1 MHDNTSR
8 GRAQPDAG
16 EIYKTDARGFS
27 VLDSPRLNKGTAFTM
42 NERRS
47 LGLTG
52 LIPAHVS
59 NLDTQV
65 RRSYAEYERL
75 PDALSKNIYLS
86 GLHGNNEVLFFRLF
100 SEHLRD
106 MIPIV
111 NDLTV
116 GMAMEHYSHE
126 CRFRRGLYLSI
137 DHPQAIEE
145 SFRNLQAGPG
155 DIDILLAT
163 DAEHILG
170 VGDWGL
176 GGIAVAIGKLAIC
189 SAAGGVDPNRV
200 IPVMLDVGT
209 DRHSLLDDPLYIGNH
224 HPRVRR
230 EQYDAF
236 IDTYVK
242 VASQWFPEALLLWE
256 DFHPVNGR
264 RILDRYKDRICT
276 FNDDMQG
283 TGAITLAGLISAL
296 RVCGT
301 PMRSQRVV
309 IFGAGTAGI
318 GIADSIRDAMM
329 RDGLS
334 EADAV
339 ARIWCVDSSGLI
351 TTDMERDLS
360 DHQLPYARPSRESGG
375 WKRELGT
382 PAISLAE
389 VVHRVRPT
397 ILIGASGVAEAFTES
412 IIREMASATERPIV
426 FTLSK
431 PHTRSEVNPAN
442 FLAWTEGRGL
452 TATGSPCNPVTHK
465 GVTCVVAHLDNALV
479 YPGLALGVIVS
490 RAKRISGTMIAAAA
504 SAVSS
509 LVTVRH
515 PGASLLPHADDLRR
529 VSATV
534 AAAVAEAARNEGL
547 ARVKLGDI
555 VQQVNDA
562 MWSPV
567 YRSIRPC

>member
-1 MHDNTSR
+1 MIDNRARS
-8 GRAQPDAG
+8 GAQPNVG
-16 EIYKTDARGFS
+16 GPYETDARGFS
-27 VLDSPRLNKGTAFTM
+27 VLDSPRLNKGTAFTN
-42 NERRS
+42 NERQS

-52 LIPAHVS
+52 LIPPHIS
-59 NLDTQV
+59 TLDTQV

-100 SEHLRD
+100 TEHLSD

-116 GMAMEHYSHE
+116 GIAMERYSHE

-137 DHPQAIEE
+137 DHPEAIEE
-145 SFRNLQAGPG
+145 SFQNLRATAA

-163 DAEHILG
+163 DAQQILG
-170 VGDWGL
+170 VGDWGVN
-176 GGIAVAIGKLAIC
+176 GIAVAIGKLAIC

-209 DRHSLLDDPLYIGNH
+209 DRQSLLDDPLYIGNR

-230 EQYDAF
+230 AQYDAF

-242 VASQWFPEALLLWE
+242 AATKWFPDALLQWE

-283 TGAITLAGLISAL
+283 TGAITLAGIISAL
-296 RVCGT
+296 RICGT
-301 PMRSQRVV
+301 PMRSQRIVV
-309 IFGAGTAGI
+309 FGAGTAGI
-318 GIADSIRDAMM
+318 GIADSLRDALM

-334 EADAV
+334 EAAAT
-339 ARIWCVDSSGLI
+339 ARIWCVDKNGLL
-351 TTDMERDLS
+351 TTHMERDLS
-360 DHQLPYARPSRESGG
+360 EHQLPYARPNEESSS
-375 WKRELGT
+375 WKGNSGNST
-382 PAISLAE
+382 ITLAE
-389 VVHRVRPT
+389 VVHRIRPT
-397 ILIGASGVAEAFTES
+397 ILIGASGVAGAFTES
-412 IIREMASATERPIV
+412 IIREIASATERPIV

-431 PHTRSEVNPAN
+431 PHTNSEVLPAN
-442 FLAWTEGRGL
+442 FLTWTEGRGL
-452 TATGSPCNPVTHK
+452 IATGSPSNPVTHK
-465 GVTCVVAHLDNALV
+465 GVTRVVAHLDNALI
-479 YPGLALGVIVS
+479 YPGLALGVTVS
-490 RAKRISGTMIAAAA
+490 RAKRISGRMIAAAA

-509 LVTVRH
+509 MVTVQH

-547 ARVKLGDI
+547 ARIKLGDI

-562 MWSPV
+562 MWWPV
-567 YRSIRPC
+567 YRTIRPC

>member
-1 MHDNTSR
+1 MHNMT
-8 GRAQPDAG
+8 GTTAQPEDT
-16 EIYKTDARGFS
+16 ERYQTQARGFA
-27 VLDSPRLNKGTAFTM
+27 VLDSPRMNQGTAFPQQ
-42 NERRS
+42 ERQS

-52 LIPAHVS
+52 LIPPNVS
-59 NLDTQV
+59 SLDAQV
-65 RRSYAEYERL
+65 RRVYSEYERL
-75 PDALSKNIYLS
+75 PDVLSKNIYLTN
-86 GLHGNNEVLFFRLF
+86 LHSNNEILFFRLF

-106 MIPIV
+106 MIPVV

-116 GMAMEHYSHE
+116 GLAMEHYSHD
-126 CRFRRGLYLSI
+126 CRFRRALYLSI
-137 DHPQAIEE
+137 DHPELIEE
-145 SFRNLQAGPG
+145 SFRNLHAISG
-155 DIDILLAT
+155 DIDLLLAT

-170 VGDWGL
+170 VGDCGI

-189 SAAGGVDPNRV
+189 SAAGGVKPSRV

-209 DRHSLLDDPLYIGNH
+209 DRQTLLDDPLYIGNN

-230 EQYDAF
+230 AQYDTF
-236 IDTYVK
+236 IDTYVNAATK
-242 VASQWFPEALLLWE
+242 LFPNALLQWE

-283 TGAITLAGLISAL
+283 TGAITLAGIISAL

-318 GIADSIRDAMM
+318 GIADSLRDALI

-334 EADAV
+334 YTEAV
-339 ARIWCVDSSGLI
+339 AHIWCIDKGGLL
-351 TTDMERDLS
+351 TSDMEHPLS
-360 DHQLPYARPSRESGG
+360 EHQAPYARPSRETGRWKHDSGT
-375 WKRELGT
+375 K
-382 PAISLAE
+382 AIGLAE
-389 VVHRVRPT
+389 VVRRVRPT
-397 ILIGASGVAEAFTES
+397 ILIGASGMAGAFTES
-412 IIREMASATERPIV
+412 IVRDMASTTERPIV

-431 PHTRSEVNPAN
+431 PSTRSELVPSD
-442 FLAWTEGRGL
+442 LLSWTEGRGL
-452 TATGSPCNPVTHK
+452 TATGSACNPFTHK
-465 GVTCVVAHLDNALV
+465 GVTYVVAHLDNALV

-490 RAKRISGTMIAAAA
+490 GAKRITGTMIAAAA

-515 PGASLLPHADDLRR
+515 PGASLLPHADDLRQ

-534 AAAVAEAARNEGL
+534 ATAVAEAARDEGL
-547 ARVKLGDI
+547 ARVKLVDI
-555 VQQVNDA
+555 VQHVNDA
-562 MWSPV
+562 MWVPV
-567 YRSIRPC
+567 YPNIRPC